1 MLNGLAGRGYIY
13 TLAEPRFYAVFSL
26 YAVPHPRPAAQRIF
40 GPNAAQ
46 GIQIISWHWFCV
58 SAIREPRPTKGS
70 DRSASQARQR
80 STRQLLFFNLTSDPA
95 RNTLAARAW

>member
-26 YAVPHPRPAAQRIF
+26 YAVPHPRPAARRIF
-40 GPNAAQ
+40 RPNAAQ
-46 GIQIISWHWFCV
+46 GIQIISWRWFCV

-70 DRSASQARQR
+70 DRSAS
-80 STRQLLFFNLTSDPA
+80 LLVAP
-95 RNTLAARAW
+95 